1 MRALVAFTSLPR
13 LAHAAGQL
21 APAWQPLLKL
31 LDCLDELAPHLVKVG
46 GWVAGWPGAS
56 GNTTD
61 RAEGCMLAHRARL
74 AAWRRSPACCSPAA
88 NATVLDVAQDAWG
101 EVDRLHPPAAAAE
114 TASAAEGAASANG
127 TLDWCWMEV
136 VWTRAL
142 QHPHQQASVACMLS
156 LLRAC
161 GGRWRSPGC
170 WASQLG
176 PNCGS

>member
-1 MRALVAFTSLPR
+1 
-13 LAHAAGQL
+13 
-21 APAWQPLLKL
+21 
-31 LDCLDELAPHLVKVG
+31 
-46 GWVAGWPGAS
+46 
-56 GNTTD
+56 
-61 RAEGCMLAHRARL
+61 MLAHHARL
-74 AAWRRSPACCSPAA
+74 AACRRSPACCSPAA
-88 NATVLDVAQDAWG
+88 NATVLDAAQDAWG

-114 TASAAEGAASANG
+114 TASAAAGAASAHG

-142 QHPHQQASVACMLS
+142 QHPHQQASCPLRHLPACMLS
-156 LLRAC
+156 LLRAR